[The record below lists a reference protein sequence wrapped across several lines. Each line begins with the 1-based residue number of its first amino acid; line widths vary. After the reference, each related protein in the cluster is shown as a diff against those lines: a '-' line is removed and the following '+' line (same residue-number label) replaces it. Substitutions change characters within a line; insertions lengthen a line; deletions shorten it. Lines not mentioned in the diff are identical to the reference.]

1 MERMLRKNPIVSLLV
16 KAVLVSFIV
25 SSILL
30 LITSAL
36 MMNSNMSASVVSALV
51 IVTYMIS
58 NFLSGFIMGK
68 GMEHKKY
75 LWGLASGGI
84 YFVVLFLISLVAMGV
99 KDFSIF
105 HTIRTMLICA
115 LSGMVGG
122 MLS

>member
-1 MERMLRKNPIVSLLV
+1 
-16 KAVLVSFIV
+16 
-25 SSILL
+25 
-30 LITSAL
+30 
-36 MMNSNMSASVVSALV
+36 
-51 IVTYMIS
+51 
-58 NFLSGFIMGK
+58 MGK